1 MSEIVGLDIGAT
13 TSCVA
18 RFDGRA
24 ARMIDLPDGSSYLP
38 SVITFV
44 DGGYV
49 IGHDAIEAGR
59 KHSTFMFRNWKR
71 QLGAKWHDMED
82 TGFQTVE
89 SRDEAGN
96 PTGFLAYQGPDRCYL
111 PEELTSLIAHE
122 LLRAAQDKLGAMP
135 KGAVLCVPADF
146 IQSQRDAAERA
157 VLMAVDRLREE
168 DGKDYPFTLELMH
181 EPTAAALADGYD
193 AKRATRIAVVDLG
206 GSTLDVSFIQSG
218 GGLTV
223 VKTTNGIR
231 DCGGID
237 WDKMLADYIVSMWR
251 TEHPDLADP
260 ATRDAAMSLILTE
273 AEDVKKRLSS
283 KQETSFRIDDFDKE
297 PNGEDVHLNYLI
309 TRKAFEEMTAP
320 LLRRII
326 GACQI
331 ALEDAVRI
339 DPRFSVKDLH
349 AVLLVGGMT
358 RMPSI
363 QEAVKQFF
371 QRQPSKKEN
380 PETLVAFGAAI
391 RGAMMEGRRPDL
403 AIQDISSHALALEV
417 VGDTAAILLPKGSP
431 FGASAAFDVTNEIDG
446 QAQLS
451 LRVLSGEG
459 SRPSTC
465 EVLASTEHKIAFFEA
480 RKARVP
486 LIAKIDASG
495 RPTVIL
501 DGKVIYGEDEAA

>member
-1 MSEIVGLDIGAT
+1 MSEIVGLDIGASN
-13 TSCVA
+13 SCVA

-24 ARMIDLPDGSSYLP
+24 ARMIDLPDGSSILP
-38 SVITFV
+38 SVVTFV
-44 DGGYV
+44 DGGYL

-59 KHSTFMFRNWKR
+59 KSSTYMFRNWKR
-71 QLGAKWHDMED
+71 QLGAKWHDLED
-82 TGFQTVE
+82 TGYQTC
-89 SRDEAGN
+89 EAPDGML
-96 PTGFLAYQGPDRCYL
+96 GYQAPGEVIL
-111 PEELTSLIAHE
+111 PEELTSYIAHE

-135 KGAVLCVPADF
+135 KGAVLAVPADF
-146 IQSQRDAAERA
+146 IQSQREAAERA
-157 VLMAVDRLREE
+157 VHMAVDRIRKE
-168 DGKDYPFTLELMH
+168 DGVDYPFTLELMH

-193 AKRATRIAVVDLG
+193 ARRATRIAVVDLG

-237 WDKMLADYIVSMWR
+237 WDKMLADYVVSLWR

-260 ATRDAAMSLILTE
+260 MTRDAAMSLIMTE

-283 KQETSFRIDDFDKE
+283 KTETPFRIDDFDKTQD
-297 PNGEDVHLNYLI
+297 GTDVHLNYTI
-309 TRKAFEEMTAP
+309 TRRAFEEMTAP
-320 LLRRII
+320 LTRRII

-331 ALEDAVRI
+331 ALEDAVRL
-339 DPRFSVKDLH
+339 DPKFSVKDLH

-391 RGAMMEGRRPDL
+391 RGAMIEGRRPDL
-403 AIQDISSHALALEV
+403 TINDISSHSLALEV
-417 VGDTAAILLPKGSP
+417 AGDTAAILLPKGSP
-431 FGASAAFDVTNEIDG
+431 FSSEVSFTLTNENDN
-446 QAQLS
+446 QPQLS
-451 LRVLSGEG
+451 LRVIQGEANRA
-459 SRPSTC
+459 SVC
-465 EVLASTEHKIAFFEA
+465 ELLVSAEHPIDPVPAKT
-480 RKARVP
+480 ARVP
-486 LIAKIDASG
+486 LVARLDTSG
-495 RPTVIL
+495 RPSVLVADKI
-501 DGKVIYGEDEAA
+501 IYGEDEAA